1 MVVVKS
7 EYVGVL
13 GPPAIDSRREEVT
26 AMATKQVYKSAK
38 TGRFVKKST
47 VKSNPS
53 TTVTQTVKTGK
64 KK

>member
-1 MVVVKS
+1 
-7 EYVGVL
+7 
-13 GPPAIDSRREEVT
+13 
-26 AMATKQVYKSAK
+26 MATKKVYKSAK

-64 KK
+64 K